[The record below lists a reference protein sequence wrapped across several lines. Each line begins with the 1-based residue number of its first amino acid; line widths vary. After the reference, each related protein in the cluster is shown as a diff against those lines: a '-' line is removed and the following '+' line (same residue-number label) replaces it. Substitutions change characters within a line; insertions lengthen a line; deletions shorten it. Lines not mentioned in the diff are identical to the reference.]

1 MHRPV
6 SSGQRAA
13 PEPIFIDKGNTFM
26 KIRMLRRCG
35 GLLAGLAM
43 AASGTTAMAAWPND
57 KVIRM
62 VVPFASG
69 GSTDLVARKLAEGLG
84 KNLGANVIVENR
96 PGAGGTVGTD
106 YVARQPADG
115 YTILMGSVSTHGSA
129 PCIYPK
135 LPYDPA
141 KDFTPLAVVATIPN
155 VIVINKDVPAQD
167 LQSFVAL
174 ARKDPGRYTYASNGP
189 GTSNHLAAAAFT
201 SAAGISMTH
210 VPYRGSGPALIDLLG
225 GQVNMMMDVVMTSY
239 PYIKEGK
246 LRALAVTS
254 AQRSAMLPE
263 VPTVAESGYP
273 GFEAIVWFGMFAP
286 AKLPPEIAGRLE
298 KAIVAVQNG
307 PDMKPYLES
316 TGAQV
321 SSTAGDAFA
330 AMIRNDTAKW
340 CKVVQQAQIRLE

>member
-1 MHRPV
+1 
-6 SSGQRAA
+6 
-13 PEPIFIDKGNTFM
+13 
-26 KIRMLRRCG
+26 MLRGCCAVLSG
-35 GLLAGLAM
+35 AVLALSGT
-43 AASGTTAMAAWPND
+43 AASAAWPND
-57 KVIRM
+57 KIIRL
-62 VVPFASG
+62 VVPFAAG
-69 GSTDLVARKLAEGLG
+69 GSTDLIARKLAEGLG

-129 PCIYPK
+129 PCIYNN
-135 LPYDPA
+135 LPYDAA

-155 VIVINKDVPAQD
+155 VIVINKQSPAQD

-174 ARKDPGRYTYASNGP
+174 AKKDPGRYTYASNGP
-189 GTSNHLAAAAFT
+189 GTSNHLASAFFT
-201 SAAGISMTH
+201 NAAGISMTH

-225 GQVNMMMDVVMTSY
+225 GQVNMMMDVIMTSY

-254 AQRSAMLPE
+254 AQRSPMLPD

-286 AKLPPEIAGRLE
+286 AKLPADIAGRLS
-298 KAIVAVQNG
+298 KAIVDVQNG
-307 PDMKPYLES
+307 PGMKSYLES
-316 TGAQV
+316 TGSQV
-321 SSTAGDAFA
+321 SSVTGQDFA
-330 AMIRNDTAKW
+330 AMIKEDNAKW
-340 CKVVQQAQIRLE
+340 CKVVKQANIRLE